1 MTGGF
6 YLEASAPGWLY
17 GLVKDHADPSNW
29 SEGSRIPLLRPVE
42 SVWLIPEEPAPG
54 WLYGLVKDHTDPSD
68 WSEMSRIPLLRPVES
83 ASGTTFENASHFVDI
98 HSNALVKNTR
108 LIWRTL
114 QKWSESLKDES

>member
-1 MTGGF
+1 MLTGGF
-6 YLEASAPGWLY
+6 YLEASASGRLY
-17 GLVKDHADPSNW
+17 GLVKDHA
-29 SEGSRIPLLRPVE
+29 
-42 SVWLIPEEPAPG
+42 
-54 WLYGLVKDHTDPSD
+54 DPSD

-98 HSNALVKNTR
+98 HSNALVKNIR